1 MEENKDLRQ
10 DEKESVEGNM
20 EENKE
25 TAKETTESEE
35 KKTAVDEVPSPIG
48 EAEKEENPIEEKAS
62 TNAVEGSI
70 HDLSDTKPA
79 EEVPDQIDGE
89 YHPVNVPSA
98 APTVFNPIRYH
109 NDKTHTIDEDL
120 ESIRKGYAQKIGKSS
135 LFNIASMVVMLIS
148 FVAVLVVSL
157 VNNDEN
163 LAWVTWVVFAIAIV
177 LIVASFVTSHFVYK
191 KASKINIE
199 YLTVYQDALS
209 GYLAEKLDIQDPVFS
224 AEAKLDDQD
233 AIQTHYFKT
242 ITAISSRCV
251 LRGTRRN
258 RPLETGECLIIM
270 PDRTFEDCNRKPENL
285 TCLDGTKYVPEVSQQ
300 TTSTQELPATD
311 MTMIDLDLADELSS
325 STKEKSKR
333 EKEQG
338 RARRIGREPTATRN
352 GLFGRLVA
360 YRIRIDPEESFIISF
375 MGNKENTVLP
385 DYVDNFTPV
394 HVDGLK
400 KNIVVYLADVHKGG
414 KFFDEEGVR
423 LLNEITPDSIVQS
436 LFLSANSYGVKVGMN
451 LSDDIMELP
460 MRKPVRLG
468 CVDTFVST
476 SGKVFDFIDYVE
488 TKATVLD
495 DDH

>member
-10 DEKESVEGNM
+10 DETTVEEGVK
-20 EENKE
+20 EENSQTEE
-25 TAKETTESEE
+25 TK
-35 KKTAVDEVPSPIG
+35 AVDEAKASIETDAHP
-48 EAEKEENPIEEKAS
+48 EEKA
-62 TNAVEGSI
+62 AEGSV
-70 HDLSDTKPA
+70 HDLSDVKPA

-89 YHPVNVPSA
+89 YHPVVNPGITPS
-98 APTVFNPIRYH
+98 VFNPIQYH
-109 NDKTHTIDEDL
+109 NDMTHTIDEDL

-135 LFNIASMVVMLIS
+135 IFNIVSMAVMLVS

-191 KASKINIE
+191 KASKVNIE

-209 GYLAEKLDIQDPVFS
+209 GYLADQLDIKNPVFS

-251 LRGTRRN
+251 LRGERRE
-258 RPLETGECLIIM
+258 RPVETGECLIIM
-270 PDRTFEDCNRKPENL
+270 PDRTFEDCNKRPESL
-285 TCLDGTKYVPEVSQQ
+285 TCLDGTKYVPEAGEQ

-311 MTMIDLDLADELSS
+311 MTMIDLDLSDELSS
-325 STKEKSKR
+325 SDKEKNKR
-333 EKEQG
+333 AKEQS
-338 RARRIGREPTATRN
+338 RAKRAGREPTATRN
-352 GLFGRLVA
+352 GLFGRLFA
-360 YRIRIDPEESFIISF
+360 YRLRIDPEESFILSF

-400 KNIVVYLADVHKGG
+400 KNVVVYLADVRKGG

-423 LLNEITPDSIVQS
+423 LLNEIATDSVVQS

-468 CVDTFVST
+468 CVDTFVSA
-476 SGKVFDFIDYVE
+476 SRKVFDFVDYVE
-488 TKATVLD
+488 TKATILD
-495 DDH
+495 NEG